1 MQSILICSD
10 RVLEEKAENREEDL
24 KRLFS
29 ENRIAG
35 AVCRQQHCSGKIKG
49 GYTDAGTEWIDL
61 YQ

>member
-1 MQSILICSD
+1 MQSIPICSD
-10 RVLEEKAENREEDL
+10 RVLEEKVENREEDL

-49 GYTDAGTEWIDL
+49 GYTDAGINWVYL

>member
-1 MQSILICSD
+1 MQSIHICSG

-49 GYTDAGTEWIDL
+49 GYTDAGINWVYL